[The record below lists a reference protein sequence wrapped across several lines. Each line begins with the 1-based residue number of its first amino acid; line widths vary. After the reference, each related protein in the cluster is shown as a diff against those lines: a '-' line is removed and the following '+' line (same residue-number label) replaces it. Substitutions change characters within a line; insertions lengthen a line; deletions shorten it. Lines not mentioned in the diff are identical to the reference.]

1 MCILQLTM
9 GSTRR
14 PLFLTKQPKIS
25 NNLSLDAELSNSY
38 SNLNVISF
46 ISESLALYRMV
57 NTDVQ
62 EKEELL
68 FLGLTLF
75 CFSPSHCT
83 PSSVPFLAFL
93 YIARS
98 PSFQYSRVFAI
109 YYISSFYNELNEWT
123 YKYAYL
129 KHNSSFAL

>member
-62 EKEELL
+62 EKAELL
-68 FLGLTLF
+68 IQRFSVSRHRIVRHRQCLFLHFCTLLVR
-75 CFSPSHCT
+75 H
-83 PSSVPFLAFL
+83 PFN
-93 YIARS
+93 I
-98 PSFQYSRVFAI
+98 QEYSQSII
-109 YYISSFYNELNEWT
+109 YHRFIMN
-123 YKYAYL
+123 
-129 KHNSSFAL
+129 